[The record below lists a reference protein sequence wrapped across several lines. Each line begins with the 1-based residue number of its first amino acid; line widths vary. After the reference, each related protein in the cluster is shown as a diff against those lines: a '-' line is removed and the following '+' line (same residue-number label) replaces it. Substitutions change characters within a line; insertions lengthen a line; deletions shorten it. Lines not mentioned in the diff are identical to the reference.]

1 MGDTFL
7 KYLDEFKHFLRF
19 EKRYSSHTLLAYTT
33 DLEQFSKYLSK
44 NYEETISLPE
54 LSHFHLR
61 SWLAELKEA
70 GQKERSINRK
80 ISSISGYY
88 KYMLRKG
95 LVQSNP
101 CSLVHALRLPERL
114 PTFLKESETELL
126 LDTLSYGTDFNACTE
141 KLILEL
147 LYSCGMRR
155 SELIHLKESD
165 IEWSL
170 FQIRVLGKGN
180 KERLI
185 PASNVLL
192 DQIRDYISAKAAEN
206 IESSHLLCLSNGK
219 ALYDKYVYACVKK
232 YLAQVTSLK
241 KKSPHILR
249 HTFATHLLN
258 NGASIQ
264 AIKELL
270 GHASIAATQ
279 VYTHINIDELKKVH
293 KLNHPRG

>member
-33 DLEQFSKYLSK
+33 DLEQFSAYLTD
-44 NYEETISLPE
+44 NYPDSSLQE

-61 SWLAELKEA
+61 SWLATLKES

-101 CSLVHALRLPERL
+101 TSMVHALRLPERL
-114 PTFLKESETELL
+114 PTFLKESETEVL
-126 LDTLSYGTDFNACTE
+126 LDTINYGTDFNACTE

-147 LYSCGMRR
+147 LYSSGMRR
-155 SELIHLKESD
+155 SELIQLKEID

-185 PASNVLL
+185 PVSNVML
-192 DQIRDYISAKAAEN
+192 DQIRDYIAAKQKEGIASDN
-206 IESSHLLCLSNGK
+206 LLTLLNGK
-219 ALYDKYVYACVKK
+219 PLYDRFVYQCVKK
-232 YLAQVTSLK
+232 YLSQVTTLK
-241 KKSPHILR
+241 KKSPHIMR

-270 GHASIAATQ
+270 GHSSIAATQ

>member
-1 MGDTFL
+1 MGATFRQ
-7 KYLDEFKHFLRF
+7 YFDDFKHFLRF
-19 EKRYSSHTLLAYTT
+19 EKRYSPHTLTAYIA
-33 DLEQFSKYLSK
+33 DLEQFSEYLHEHYDDLSF
-44 NYEETISLPE
+44 PE
-54 LSHFHLR
+54 INHFHLR
-61 SWLAELKEA
+61 GWLAELKEN

-88 KYMLRKG
+88 KYLLRKG
-95 LVQSNP
+95 FVDKNP
-101 CSLVHALRLPERL
+101 TGLIHSLRLPERL
-114 PTFLKESETELL
+114 PTFLKETETENLL
-126 LDTLSYGTDFNACTE
+126 EQVTFGDDFQAYTDR
-141 KLILEL
+141 LILEL
-147 LYSCGMRR
+147 LYASGMRR

-170 FQIRVLGKGN
+170 RQIRVLGKGN
-180 KERLI
+180 KERLL
-185 PASNVLL
+185 PVSEAML
-192 DQIRDYISAKAAEN
+192 DQLRNYLSLKKEAN
-206 IESSHLLCLSNGK
+206 IETATLLALPNGK
-219 ALYDKYVYACVKK
+219 QLYERYVYATVKK
-232 YLAQVTSLK
+232 YLSQVTTLK

-270 GHASIAATQ
+270 GHSSIAATQ

>member
-1 MGDTFL
+1 MGATFRQ
-7 KYLDEFKHFLRF
+7 YFDDFKHFLRF
-19 EKRYSSHTLLAYTT
+19 EKRYSPHTLTAYIA
-33 DLEQFSKYLSK
+33 DLEQFSEYLHQHYDDLSF
-44 NYEETISLPE
+44 PE
-54 LSHFHLR
+54 INHLQLR
-61 SWLAELKEA
+61 SWLAELKEN

-88 KYMLRKG
+88 KYLLRKG
-95 LVQSNP
+95 LVEKNP
-101 CSLVHALRLPERL
+101 TGLIHSLRLPERL
-114 PTFLKESETELL
+114 PTFLKETETENLL
-126 LDTLSYGTDFNACTE
+126 EQVTFGDDFQAYTDR
-141 KLILEL
+141 LILEL
-147 LYSCGMRR
+147 LYASGMRR

-170 FQIRVLGKGN
+170 RQIRVLGKGN
-180 KERLI
+180 KERLL
-185 PASNVLL
+185 PVSEAML
-192 DQIRDYISAKAAEN
+192 DQLRNYLSLKKEAN
-206 IESSHLLCLSNGK
+206 IETATLLALPNGK
-219 ALYDKYVYACVKK
+219 QLYERYVYATVKK
-232 YLAQVTSLK
+232 YLSQVTTLK

-270 GHASIAATQ
+270 GHSSIAATQ